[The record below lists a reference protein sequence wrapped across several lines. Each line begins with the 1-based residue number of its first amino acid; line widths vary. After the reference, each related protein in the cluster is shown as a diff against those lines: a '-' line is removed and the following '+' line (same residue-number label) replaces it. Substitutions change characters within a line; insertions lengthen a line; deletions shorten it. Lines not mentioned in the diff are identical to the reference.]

1 MSVHRTICL
10 GFLAMIAV
18 GTLLLV
24 LPLAVA
30 NPFSA
35 VETPQDYNLLT
46 AWVTALFTA
55 TSAVCV
61 TGLSVVDVSQYY
73 NGFGQLIVL
82 LLAQIGGLGYMT
94 ATTFLILLLGR
105 RFCLKDKIAI
115 QQTLDTPG
123 MAGARQLIQSIISL
137 TLIFELTGA
146 FLLMLT
152 WVPEMGLAKGV
163 WFSIFH
169 SVSAFNNAGFSLFSD
184 SLVNYAQ
191 SPMVMFAISLMI
203 IAGGI
208 GYQVIME
215 GFLVLREFFKKG
227 RGRFWVS
234 LQFKVVTSS
243 TVVLLLGGAIA
254 FLVTEY
260 NNPDTLGAEARL
272 LPKLML
278 AGFQSV
284 TTRTAGF
291 NSLNI
296 GDMTTAGLFLTI
308 AFMFVGASPGG
319 TGGGVK
325 TTTMRVLVDCTRAVL
340 RGKEEVVCYNRRLP
354 TELILKAVAVVFGSM
369 MSVILCTI
377 LLSLAEPEIEFIALF
392 FEAVSAYATV
402 GLSMGITGILS
413 LPGKLLIVLTMYAG
427 RVGIL
432 LLISALISEVKPS
445 SIRYPEDDLLVG

>member
-1 MSVHRTICL
+1 MNVPRTICL
-10 GFLAMIAV
+10 GFLAMIGV
-18 GTLLLV
+18 GTVLLV
-24 LPLAVA
+24 SPWAVA
-30 NPFSA
+30 DPSVA
-35 VETPQDYNLLT
+35 VASPADYGLIV
-46 AWVTALFTA
+46 AWVTALFTS

-61 TGLSVVDVSQYY
+61 TGLSVVDVSLYY
-73 NGFGQLIVL
+73 SGFGQLVIM

-115 QQTLDTPG
+115 QQSLDTPG
-123 MAGARQLIQSIISL
+123 MAGAKQLIQSIISL

-146 FLLMLT
+146 FLLMLA
-152 WVPEMGLAKGV
+152 WVPEMGWGRGM

-184 SLVNYAQ
+184 SLVGYAQ
-191 SPMVMFAISLMI
+191 SPLVVFAISLMI
-203 IAGGI
+203 IMGGL

-215 GFLVLREFFKKG
+215 GFLVLREAQKRG
-227 RGRFWVS
+227 PGRFWVS

-243 TVVLLLGGAIA
+243 TLVLLVGGAIA
-254 FLVTEY
+254 FFAIEY
-260 NNPDTLGAEARL
+260 HNAKTLENETSLTAQ
-272 LPKLML
+272 LML
-278 AGFQSV
+278 AWFQSV

-308 AFMFVGASPGG
+308 ALMFVGASPGG

-340 RGKEEVVCYNRRLP
+340 RGKEEVVCYDRRLP
-354 TELILKAVAVVFGSM
+354 TELILKAVAVVFGSL
-369 MSVILCTI
+369 MSVILATM
-377 LLSLAEPEIEFIALF
+377 LLSWAEPNLEFIALF

-402 GLSMGITGILS
+402 GLSMGITAILS
-413 LPGKLLIVLTMYAG
+413 LQSKLVLVLTMYAG

-432 LLISALISEVKPS
+432 LLISALIREAKPS
-445 SIRYPEDDLLVG
+445 AIRYPEDDLLVG

>member
-1 MSVHRTICL
+1 MGVPRTICL
-10 GFLAMIAV
+10 GFLAMITV

-24 LPLAVA
+24 LPLSVA
-30 NPFSA
+30 DPLSA
-35 VETPQDYNLLT
+35 VNAPEEYNLLL
-46 AWVTALFTA
+46 AWVIALFTA

-105 RFCLKDKIAI
+105 RFCLKDKMAI
-115 QQTLDTPG
+115 QQTMDTPG
-123 MAGARQLIQSIISL
+123 MAGAKQLIQSIISL

-146 FLLMLT
+146 FLLMLA
-152 WVPEMGLAKGV
+152 WVPEMGLGKGI

-169 SVSAFNNAGFSLFSD
+169 SVSAFNNAGFSLFPD
-184 SLVNYAQ
+184 SLVGYAQ
-191 SPMVMFAISLMI
+191 SPVVMFAISLMI

-215 GFLVLREFFKKG
+215 GFLALREFFKKG
-227 RGRFWVS
+227 PGKFWVS

-243 TVVLLLGGAIA
+243 TLVLLIGGAIA

-260 NNPDTLGAEARL
+260 NNPNTLGAETGFV
-272 LPKLML
+272 PKLML
-278 AGFQSV
+278 AWFQSV

-291 NSLNI
+291 NSLDI
-296 GDMTTAGLFLTI
+296 GAMTTAGLFLTI

-340 RGKEEVVCYNRRLP
+340 RGKEEVICYNRRLP

-369 MSVILCTI
+369 MSVILCTV
-377 LLSLAEPEIEFIALF
+377 LLSWAEPNLPFIALF

-402 GLSMGITGILS
+402 GISMGITGILS
-413 LPGKLLIVLTMYAG
+413 LPSKLLVILTMYAG

-432 LLISALISEVKPS
+432 LLISALISESKPS

>member
-1 MSVHRTICL
+1 MGVPRTICL
-10 GFLAMIAV
+10 GFLAMITV

-24 LPLAVA
+24 LPLSVA
-30 NPFSA
+30 DPLSA
-35 VETPQDYNLLT
+35 VNAPEEYNLLL
-46 AWVTALFTA
+46 AWVIALFTA

-115 QQTLDTPG
+115 QQTMDTPG
-123 MAGARQLIQSIISL
+123 MAGAKQLIQSIISL

-146 FLLMLT
+146 FLLMLA
-152 WVPEMGLAKGV
+152 WVPEMGLGKGI

-169 SVSAFNNAGFSLFSD
+169 SVSAFNNAGFSLFPD
-184 SLVNYAQ
+184 SLVGYAQ
-191 SPMVMFAISLMI
+191 SPVVMFAISLMI

-215 GFLVLREFFKKG
+215 GFLALREFLKKG
-227 RGRFWVS
+227 PGKFWVS

-243 TVVLLLGGAIA
+243 SLVLLIGGAIA
-254 FLVTEY
+254 FLITEY
-260 NNPDTLGAEARL
+260 NNPNTLGAEVAFW
-272 LPKLML
+272 PKLML
-278 AGFQSV
+278 AWFQSV

-291 NSLNI
+291 NSLDI
-296 GDMTTAGLFLTI
+296 GKMTTAGLFLTI

-340 RGKEEVVCYNRRLP
+340 RGKQEVVCYNRRLP

-369 MSVILCTI
+369 MSVILCTV
-377 LLSLAEPEIEFIALF
+377 LLSWAEPTIPFIELF

-402 GLSMGITGILS
+402 GISTGITGILS
-413 LPGKLLIVLTMYAG
+413 LPSKLLVILTMYAG

-432 LLISALISEVKPS
+432 LLISALISESKPS